1 MDNYNYL
8 VIVHK
13 EDGKELAYFYSLATA
28 EDYCMHVI
36 DTDGANCELF
46 RISKIRDYMA

>member
-13 EDGKELAYFYSLATA
+13 EGGKELAYFYSLDSAK
-28 EDYCMHVI
+28 DYCTRVI
-36 DTDGANCELF
+36 ESTDANCELF
-46 RISKIRDYMA
+46 KIGKIRDYMA